1 MFETLL
7 VLSVLLLVV
16 VIGLYGEN
24 TVANL
29 VVMGLAALASFV
41 FLSFSTLSL
50 MLIFPLLLA
59 TWIICRW
66 RKVSRKR
73 FAAFATLAV
82 AAGWGI
88 AMLLFVPQ
96 WREIR
101 QLAVDYPVV
110 RMDELLAY
118 EHFPA
123 LQQTAAADPVES
135 KAAHAAAD
143 DLMQRIEESVPS
155 EPWAR
160 NHRRAALASLERT
173 HDDFVAAFVS
183 QEGFGLGRMFH
194 VPAQTSSIALPEDEP
209 VSLDPPP
216 LESSSSR
223 IQEQTTPVDVHA
235 SLSDFHL
242 EQAVHFVDPRGF
254 GWATDGDWDYFGR
267 TGATRVRG
275 FRPHAFREVPSGSP
289 AGDEWQL
296 ARLELVSLL
305 KHDPPAVYLSE
316 HLPRMQE
323 LASHDAPTRSLN
335 EFESKALARL
345 LDGET
350 IVAEENRNRITML
363 GGLRAARQC
372 LQCHSVGEGH
382 LLGAFSYEFFRK
394 EPLPPPN
401 DEPSR
406 PREPVT

>member
-24 TVANL
+24 AVANL

-41 FLSFSTLSL
+41 FLSFSTRTL

-59 TWIICRW
+59 TWMICRW

-88 AMLLFVPQ
+88 AMLLFIPQ
-96 WREIR
+96 WQEIQR
-101 QLAVDYPVV
+101 LAADHPVV
-110 RMDELLAY
+110 RMDERLAY
-118 EHFPA
+118 EHPPA
-123 LQQTAAADPVES
+123 SRQTATAAPVGS
-135 KAAHAAAD
+135 KAAFVAAG
-143 DLMQRIEESVPS
+143 DLMQRIDETVPL

-160 NHRRAALASLERT
+160 NHRRAALASLSRT

-194 VPAQTSSIALPEDEP
+194 MPAKSDYIELQEP
-209 VSLDPPP
+209 
-216 LESSSSR
+216 
-223 IQEQTTPVDVHA
+223 A
-235 SLSDFHL
+235 SLSLPRLPVDSPSDAVVDETRSAEDFDSYSAFHL
-242 EQAVHFVDPRGF
+242 DRTVDFVNPEGF
-254 GWATDGDWDYFGR
+254 GWSLDGNWEYYGR
-267 TGATRVRG
+267 AGSTRVRG
-275 FRPHAFREVPSGSP
+275 FQPHAFRDLPSGSP

-323 LASHDAPTRSLN
+323 LASNDAPTRTLN
-335 EFESKALARL
+335 SFETAALSRL

-350 IVAEENRNRITML
+350 IVAEQGRNRITML
-363 GGLRAARQC
+363 GGLRAAQQC

-382 LLGAFSYEFFRK
+382 LLGAFSYEFLRK
-394 EPLPPPN
+394 EPLPPK
-401 DEPSR
+401 DEKPT
-406 PREPVT
+406 PQKPVT